1 MKKLN
6 ELQNELDNIR
16 VKIDTES
23 KYAKLFEIVP
33 SDVMD
38 NDRDLEVLE
47 HEYRLVKSERGKTTG
62 TTIFKNSD
70 ELIFYFLKS
79 GISQMVAKSP
89 LGIGTITEERLRKIM
104 DAEIELMKRAK
115 PEWVNQ
121 YKLDLEFDFSE
132 NLKLRKR
139 MRNMI
144 EK

>member
-1 MKKLN
+1 
-6 ELQNELDNIR
+6 
-16 VKIDTES
+16 
-23 KYAKLFEIVP
+23 
-33 SDVMD
+33 
-38 NDRDLEVLE
+38 
-47 HEYRLVKSERGKTTG
+47 
-62 TTIFKNSD
+62 
-70 ELIFYFLKS
+70 
-79 GISQMVAKSP
+79 MVAKSP